1 MTGTGEDLLS
11 GVAAVLL
18 ERGRDDLAARVRAA
32 AARMARPATIV
43 CVVGEFKQGK
53 SLLVNALLSRAV
65 CPVDDDLATAVITL
79 VQHGPATKVVVV
91 RRQGN
96 RAERI
101 EIPARELRDWVTEG
115 GDPERR
121 RGVERVVISLHHPLL
136 ARGLSIVDT
145 PGVGGLTAGH
155 GRATL
160 AFLPYADALLFVTDA
175 SAELSEHELEFL
187 RQAAERC
194 PTVAVALTKIDLF
207 PEWRRIEELDR
218 EHLTGVAPEVR
229 IFPVSAAAF
238 IAGARADDPGLTA
251 ESGVPILRASLLE
264 DLLDRSRARARAR
277 SLDEAAQLVDHLL
290 AASEEELSVVQDPQ
304 RLVAAQAAYEDAVRR
319 LEVVKGA
326 GSGWGQLLGDRMADL
341 SSDSGHTFR
350 AGIRQLAAQIDGAVE
365 ELKTPEAWDA
375 LGEHLQS
382 EVAGLL
388 AETFSSIDT
397 GAAAVAGELSGLI
410 ADEAAVDLAMPGTSV
425 VGSLLEG
432 LELRLAAPTEQ
443 PTGLKQVTGQILPA
457 VRGAYSGLMVFGFLG
472 RILPVG
478 AAALLMSN
486 PVTMVI
492 GAAFA
497 GQTVLTAKKRN
508 LAIRRQQA
516 RAAIR
521 GFLDEVQFET
531 GHQLTEVI
539 RMHQR
544 TLRDHFSSRV
554 SELQRTYRDLAESTR
569 KEAASTYEQQAAR
582 AEQLRSDLERLR
594 GLRSQL
600 AAAQGG
606 AG

>member
-1 MTGTGEDLLS
+1 MAGTGEDLLS

-53 SLLVNALLSRAV
+53 SLLVNALLAQGV

-96 RAERI
+96 RSQRI
-101 EIPARELRDWVTEG
+101 EIPPRELRSWVTEG

-121 RGVERVVISLHHPLL
+121 KGVERVVISLDHPLL
-136 ARGLSIVDT
+136 AQGLSIVDT
-145 PGVGGLTAGH
+145 PGVGGLSAGH
-155 GRATL
+155 GRATV

-175 SAELSEHELEFL
+175 SAELSEPELDFL

-194 PTVAVALTKIDLF
+194 PTVAVAVTKTDLF
-207 PEWRRIEELDR
+207 PEWRRIVDLDR
-218 EHLTGVAPEVR
+218 EHLAGVMPAAR

-238 IAGARADDPGLTA
+238 IAAVRAKDAGLAA
-251 ESGVPILRASLLE
+251 ESGVPALRTSLLE
-264 DLLDRSRARARAR
+264 DLLDRNRSRARAR
-277 SLDEAAQLVDHLL
+277 SFDEAIQLVDHLL
-290 AASEEELSVVQDPQ
+290 AATEQELDVVQDPQ
-304 RLVAAQAAYEDAVRR
+304 RLATAQAAYEDAVRR

-326 GSGWGQLLGDRMADL
+326 GSGWSQMLGDRMADL
-341 SSDSGHTFR
+341 SSRSSHAFR
-350 AGIRQLAAQIDGAVE
+350 GGMRELVAQMDRAVE
-365 ELKTPEAWDA
+365 ELKTPQAWDDLA
-375 LGEHLQS
+375 ERLQAD
-382 EVAGLL
+382 VAGLL
-388 AETFSSIDT
+388 LETFSAIDADAATVAEELT
-397 GAAAVAGELSGLI
+397 GFI

-432 LELRLAAPTEQ
+432 LEVHLASPAEQ
-443 PTGLKQVTGQILPA
+443 PTGLRQVAGQVLPA
-457 VRGAYSGLMVFGFLG
+457 VRGAYSGFLVFGFLG
-472 RILPVG
+472 RMLPVG

-486 PVTMVI
+486 PVSMVI

-497 GQTVLTAKKRN
+497 GQTVMTAKKRN

-516 RAAIR
+516 RSAIR

-539 RMHQR
+539 RIHQR
-544 TLRDHFSSRV
+544 TLRDHFGSRV
-554 SELQRTYRDLAESTR
+554 GELQRTYRDLAERTR
-569 KEAASTYEQQAAR
+569 KEAAATYEQQAAR
-582 AEQLRSDLERLR
+582 AKQLRSDVERLR
-594 GLRSQL
+594 ALRSQL